1 MRKIGKMKED
11 AIVIR
16 HNKLLEAR
24 YRLTIQEMRLVL
36 WLISE
41 IQQGDEDFKPYRL
54 RIEDLANFV
63 GFSLEG
69 GKTYREIAEVTG
81 RLRTRALDI
90 EDMDTGELIQ
100 ATWLASARYYWKQ
113 GYVDLKLAP
122 DLIPYLLKL
131 KDRYKGMYLRHLLSL
146 KSIYSVRL
154 YDLLKQYE
162 NIGSRTIDI
171 ALLREYCKIPDDD
184 YKYYKDLRVWVVDSA
199 RREINEKTDIF
210 FDYEEIKTGR
220 KVTSLQFT
228 IKKNKNDQKQ
238 AVEIIDAIPEAI
250 KEESPY
256 LKKLIAHG
264 VLRAT
269 AKRLISEHK
278 PEVIAYNIGQ
288 LERNLKAKR
297 GKKIENPAG
306 WLIKAIE
313 EDRGEQKSIFDEQQE
328 IAKKAKAEAIRKRK
342 ERISEIEPI
351 VTKIRNDY
359 HKYVNSTICAVID
372 GMKRDDRI
380 TIERKFNDYLKTQK
394 GAMIFASRFDGG
406 GGQSWVADAMVR
418 QYAIKY
424 LSEHCPDFIIHEQ
437 SAYAKRHGIE
447 NFEELEREYKEL
459 TK

>member
-1 MRKIGKMKED
+1 MKED

-228 IKKNKNDQKQ
+228 IKKNKNDQNQ
-238 AVEIIDAIPEAI
+238 SLETIEAIPDATT
-250 KEESPY
+250 EESPY
-256 LKKLIAHG
+256 FNNLIAHG

-269 AKRLISEHK
+269 AERLISEHK

-297 GKKIENPAG
+297 GKKIDNPAG

-328 IAKKAKAEAIRKRK
+328 MAKKAEAEAAKKGK

-351 VTKIRNDY
+351 IKKIRNGY
-359 HKYVNSTICAVID
+359 GTYINGAICSLID
-372 GMKRDDRI
+372 TMKKDDRI
-380 TIERKFNDYLKTQK
+380 DLERSFEAFLKQQKGGSFIASKFN
-394 GAMIFASRFDGG
+394 GG
-406 GGQSWVADAMVR
+406 GGRAWIEDTLVR
-418 QYAIKY
+418 QHGIRY
-424 LSEHCPDFIIHEQ
+424 LSENCPDFIIIDQ
-437 SAYAKRHGIE
+437 LAYSKRHSVE
-447 NFEELEREYKEL
+447 NFDELEKEYKEL